1 MKKLLF
7 NLLTLT
13 ISSFVSCVA
22 LFLIGETYFKFR
34 YGFLQ
39 AEIPPEKL
47 YQYDR
52 ERGWA
57 LRPGEYSYFSLKA
70 FQAVNFSI
78 NSLGLRNGSVS
89 LRVPKGK
96 RRISISGDSFVF
108 SPALSDGY
116 KFTDRLQ
123 ELAGKAYEIVNISVP
138 GYGTGQEY
146 RLLQDLSSKGFDI
159 GNTLVLAFFTND
171 IQDNLGLK
179 YGSLESDPHKPVFK
193 VDTNGNLQQTY
204 PKPTNKKEPNNS
216 FVGNSLFYHFIR
228 FRSELVIAE
237 FPTVLRLLDVIGV
250 NTALPRTPGV
260 ISGWYGP
267 NWETRW
273 RNTER
278 VLEYVVNQL
287 RSDFPDLKLYILFI
301 PSPFQ
306 VERVFRDIVL
316 KEADRDSRYKEFL
329 DDMDRPQRLVRS
341 FSQANN
347 VPFIDPT
354 HVFRK
359 IPLSYF
365 LREGHL
371 NEHGSGVLAKISFD
385 SVIVEK

>member
-7 NLLTLT
+7 NLLTLI

-34 YGFLQ
+34 YDFLQ
-39 AEIPPEKL
+39 TEIPAEKL

-78 NSLGLRNGSVS
+78 NSLGLRNGPVS

-146 RLLQDLSSKGFDI
+146 RLLQDLSSIGFDI

-179 YGSLESDPHKPVFK
+179 YGSLENDPHKPVFK
-193 VDTNGNLQQTY
+193 VNTNGNLQQTY
-204 PKPTNKKEPNNS
+204 PKPTNKKEQNDS
-216 FVGNSLFYHFIR
+216 FLGKSLFYHFIR
-228 FRSELVIAE
+228 SRSELVIAA
-237 FPTVLRLLDVIGV
+237 FPTLLRLLKVIGV
-250 NTALPRTPGV
+250 NPALPRTPGV

-306 VERVFRDIVL
+306 VESVFRDIVL

-329 DDMDRPQRLVRS
+329 DDMDRPQRLLRS
-341 FSQANN
+341 FCQANN

-371 NEHGSGVLAKISFD
+371 NEHGSGVLAKIIFD